1 MKALA
6 GSLTVIAFAVM
17 CAGVARALT
26 VEEIIRLKQAGVADS
41 TIELLIQR
49 GGDARSAG
57 VWKQD
62 GWIVYSTE
70 TRFPDAPRFET
81 YPGEYPISVY
91 PEVDTERRYKRR

>member
-1 MKALA
+1 MKILTALSA
-6 GSLTVIAFAVM
+6 TILGALSSVSAS
-17 CAGVARALT
+17 RALT

-41 TIELLIQR
+41 TIELMIKR

-70 TRFPDAPRFET
+70 SRFPDEFT
-81 YPGEYPISVY
+81 IDGYYSDYPITVY
-91 PEVDTERRYKRR
+91 PQIYGDRRGRRR